1 VLTALIVATEW
12 YVPRQQTHYFHFSS
26 FADFPRFLFMPPSRY
41 IFYGA
46 EVMDSPLPSPSPSRN
61 ISGYLDSTSEGSD
74 SDSVGEIDDNEA
86 GGDQLDGIIQDLM
99 RHERSADRST
109 ENKLQTTTNNGQ
121 LVTRGSSGSDSTS
134 DDGFDE
140 GDADKASE
148 IYNSEV
154 TKQALSLILGG
165 LSSYTC
171 ASEENSLL
179 SAGSDDP
186 VTPGS
191 SEPCCLPS
199 VAADTLLT
207 DRPFSGV
214 TMDRPPTQ
222 PDYPEPG
229 NQDHIEDTKKGASE
243 CGQSGDD
250 CVLLGTKDDVSSD
263 ASATLKSDS
272 LHS

>member
-1 VLTALIVATEW
+1 
-12 YVPRQQTHYFHFSS
+12 
-26 FADFPRFLFMPPSRY
+26 MPPSRF

-46 EVMDSPLPSPSPSRN
+46 EVMDSPLPSPSPTRN

-99 RHERSADRST
+99 GHERSTDNNL
-109 ENKLQTTTNNGQ
+109 ETTTNSGQ
-121 LVTRGSSGSDSTS
+121 LVTHGSSGSDSTS

-148 IYNSEV
+148 MYNSEV
-154 TKQALSLILGG
+154 TKQAFSLILGG

-179 SAGSDDP
+179 SVGSDDP
-186 VTPGS
+186 VTPSS
-191 SEPCCLPS
+191 SEPSFCLPS
-199 VAADTLLT
+199 VAADTQLT

-214 TMDRPPTQ
+214 TLGRPRTQ
-222 PDYPEPG
+222 PDYLQPG
-229 NQDHIEDTKKGASE
+229 NQDRIEDTKKDEAE
-243 CGQSGDD
+243 WVQSGDD
-250 CVLLGTKDDVSSD
+250 CVSLGTKDDVSNA
-263 ASATLKSDS
+263 ASAALKSDS
-272 LHS
+272 LGS

>member
-1 VLTALIVATEW
+1 
-12 YVPRQQTHYFHFSS
+12 
-26 FADFPRFLFMPPSRY
+26 MPPSRY

-74 SDSVGEIDDNEA
+74 SDSVGEIDDHEA
-86 GGDQLDGIIQDLM
+86 GGDHLEGFIQDLM
-99 RHERSADRST
+99 RHERSTDRNT
-109 ENKLQTTTNNGQ
+109 DNQLQTTTNNGQ
-121 LVTRGSSGSDSTS
+121 LVTGGSSGNDSTS

-186 VTPGS
+186 VTPSS

-207 DRPFSGV
+207 DRPFGGV
-214 TMDRPPTQ
+214 TMHRTPTQ
-222 PDYPEPG
+222 PDNPEPA
-229 NQDHIEDTKKGASE
+229 NQDHNEDTKKGESE
-243 CGQSGDD
+243 YVQSADD
-250 CVLLGTKDDVSSD
+250 RVPLETKDDVSSG

>member
-1 VLTALIVATEW
+1 
-12 YVPRQQTHYFHFSS
+12 
-26 FADFPRFLFMPPSRY
+26 MPPSRY

-46 EVMDSPLPSPSPSRN
+46 EVMDSPLPSPSRN
-61 ISGYLDSTSEGSD
+61 ISGYLESTSEGSD

-99 RHERSADRST
+99 RHESST
-109 ENKLQTTTNNGQ
+109 DGSIDGSTDNKLQTATSNGQ

-171 ASEENSLL
+171 TSEENSLL

-186 VTPGS
+186 VTPS
-191 SEPCCLPS
+191 SSDPCCLPS

-214 TMDRPPTQ
+214 TTDRSPTH
-222 PDYPEPG
+222 PDHLEPG
-229 NQDHIEDTKKGASE
+229 NQDRIEDINKGELTSD
-243 CGQSGDD
+243 CLQSGDD
-250 CVLLGTKDDVSSD
+250 CLPLGTKDGVGND
-263 ASATLKSDS
+263 ASAALKSDS

>member
-1 VLTALIVATEW
+1 MSTA
-12 YVPRQQTHYFHFSS
+12 
-26 FADFPRFLFMPPSRY
+26 
-41 IFYGA
+41 
-46 EVMDSPLPSPSPSRN
+46 
-61 ISGYLDSTSEGSD
+61 
-74 SDSVGEIDDNEA
+74 NE
-86 GGDQLDGIIQDLM
+86 
-99 RHERSADRST
+99 
-109 ENKLQTTTNNGQ
+109 LQTTTNNVQ
-121 LVTRGSSGSDSTS
+121 LVSRGSSSDSTS

-179 SAGSDDP
+179 SAASDDL
-186 VTPGS
+186 VTPSS
-191 SEPCCLPS
+191 SEPCCLSS

-214 TMDRPPTQ
+214 TIDRPPTQ
-222 PDYPEPG
+222 PDYLEPG
-229 NQDHIEDTKKGASE
+229 NQDHIEDTKKGESE
-243 CGQSGDD
+243 CFQSGDD
-250 CVLLGTKDDVSSD
+250 CLPLETKDDASND
-263 ASATLKSDS
+263 ASAALKSDS

>member
-1 VLTALIVATEW
+1 
-12 YVPRQQTHYFHFSS
+12 
-26 FADFPRFLFMPPSRY
+26 MPPSRY

-99 RHERSADRST
+99 RHERSTDSQ
-109 ENKLQTTTNNGQ
+109 LQTTTDSGQ

-191 SEPCCLPS
+191 SEAYCLPS

-222 PDYPEPG
+222 PDYPQPG
-229 NQDHIEDTKKGASE
+229 NQDHIEDTNKGEAE
-243 CGQSGDD
+243 CIQSADG
-250 CVLLGTKDDVSSD
+250 CAQLGTKHD
-263 ASATLKSDS
+263 ASNDAMRVLPWNPILCIHDINVYLFCKD
-272 LHS
+272 L

>member
-1 VLTALIVATEW
+1 
-12 YVPRQQTHYFHFSS
+12 
-26 FADFPRFLFMPPSRY
+26 MPPSRY

-61 ISGYLDSTSEGSD
+61 ISSYLDSTSEGSD

-99 RHERSADRST
+99 GHDRST
-109 ENKLQTTTNNGQ
+109 GRSTDNDLQTTTNNGQ
-121 LVTRGSSGSDSTS
+121 LVNHGSSGSDSTS

-148 IYNSEV
+148 IFNSEV

-179 SAGSDDP
+179 SVGSDDP
-186 VTPGS
+186 VTPSS
-191 SEPCCLPS
+191 SERAFCLPS
-199 VAADTLLT
+199 VAADTQLT

-214 TMDRPPTQ
+214 TMDRPSTQ
-222 PDYPEPG
+222 PDYRQPG
-229 NQDHIEDTKKGASE
+229 NQDRIEDTKNDEPE
-243 CGQSGDD
+243 CFQCGDD
-250 CVLLGTKDDVSSD
+250 CVPLGTKDDVSND
-263 ASATLKSDS
+263 ASAALKSDS
-272 LHS
+272 LRS

>member
-1 VLTALIVATEW
+1 
-12 YVPRQQTHYFHFSS
+12 
-26 FADFPRFLFMPPSRY
+26 MPPSRY

-86 GGDQLDGIIQDLM
+86 GGDLLDGVIQDLM
-99 RHERSADRST
+99 RHERSTDRST
-109 ENKLQTTTNNGQ
+109 DNQLQITTNNAQ

-154 TKQALSLILGG
+154 SKQALSFILGG
-165 LSSYTC
+165 LSNYTC
-171 ASEENSLL
+171 ASEENSML
-179 SAGSDDP
+179 SALSDDP
-186 VTPGS
+186 LTPSS

-199 VAADTLLT
+199 VAADTLST

-214 TMDRPPTQ
+214 TMDRTPTQ
-222 PDYPEPG
+222 TDYPEPAS
-229 NQDHIEDTKKGASE
+229 QDHTEDTKKGESAA
-243 CGQSGDD
+243 DR
-250 CVLLGTKDDVSSD
+250 VPLGAKDDVSSG

>member
-1 VLTALIVATEW
+1 M
-12 YVPRQQTHYFHFSS
+12 S
-26 FADFPRFLFMPPSRY
+26 PSRY

-86 GGDQLDGIIQDLM
+86 AGDQLDGIIQDLM
-99 RHERSADRST
+99 RNERSTDN
-109 ENKLQTTTNNGQ
+109 ELQTTTNTGQ
-121 LVTRGSSGSDSTS
+121 LVTHGNSGSDSNS
-134 DDGFDE
+134 DDGFIDE
-140 GDADKASE
+140 GDADKAPE

-186 VTPGS
+186 VTPS
-191 SEPCCLPS
+191 SSDPCCLPS
-199 VAADTLLT
+199 VAPDRLFNDH

-214 TMDRPPTQ
+214 TVYTSPTQ
-222 PDYPEPG
+222 PFYLEPG
-229 NQDHIEDTKKGASE
+229 NQDHIEDTKKGESE
-243 CGQSGDD
+243 CLQSGDD
-250 CVLLGTKDDVSSD
+250 CLPLGTKDDVSND
-263 ASATLKSDS
+263 ASAALKSDS

>member
-1 VLTALIVATEW
+1 
-12 YVPRQQTHYFHFSS
+12 
-26 FADFPRFLFMPPSRY
+26 MPPSRY

-61 ISGYLDSTSEGSD
+61 ISSYLDSTSEGSD

-99 RHERSADRST
+99 GHDRST
-109 ENKLQTTTNNGQ
+109 DNDLQTTTNDGQ
-121 LVTRGSSGSDSTS
+121 LVNHGSSGSDSTS

-148 IYNSEV
+148 IFNSEV

-179 SAGSDDP
+179 SVGSDDP
-186 VTPGS
+186 VTPSS
-191 SEPCCLPS
+191 SERAFYLPS
-199 VAADTLLT
+199 VAADTQLT

-214 TMDRPPTQ
+214 TMGRPPTQ
-222 PDYPEPG
+222 PDYRGQPG
-229 NQDHIEDTKKGASE
+229 NQDRIEDTKNDEPE
-243 CGQSGDD
+243 CFQSGDD
-250 CVLLGTKDDVSSD
+250 CVPLETKDDVSND
-263 ASATLKSDS
+263 ASAALKSDS
-272 LHS
+272 LRS

>member
-1 VLTALIVATEW
+1 
-12 YVPRQQTHYFHFSS
+12 
-26 FADFPRFLFMPPSRY
+26 MPPSRY

-61 ISGYLDSTSEGSD
+61 ISSYLDSTSEGSD

-99 RHERSADRST
+99 GHDRST
-109 ENKLQTTTNNGQ
+109 GRSTDNDLQTTTNNGQ
-121 LVTRGSSGSDSTS
+121 LVNHGSSGSDSTS

-148 IYNSEV
+148 IFNSEV

-179 SAGSDDP
+179 SVGSDDP
-186 VTPGS
+186 VTPSS
-191 SEPCCLPS
+191 SERAFYLPS
-199 VAADTLLT
+199 VAADTQLT

-214 TMDRPPTQ
+214 TMDRPSTQ
-222 PDYPEPG
+222 PDYRQPG
-229 NQDHIEDTKKGASE
+229 NQDRIEDTKNDEPE
-243 CGQSGDD
+243 CFQSGDD
-250 CVLLGTKDDVSSD
+250 CVPLETKDDVSND
-263 ASATLKSDS
+263 ASAALKSDS
-272 LHS
+272 LRS

>member
-1 VLTALIVATEW
+1 
-12 YVPRQQTHYFHFSS
+12 
-26 FADFPRFLFMPPSRY
+26 MPPSRY

-46 EVMDSPLPSPSPSRN
+46 EVMDSPLPSPSRN
-61 ISGYLDSTSEGSD
+61 ISGYFDSTSEGSD
-74 SDSVGEIDDNEA
+74 SDSVGEIDDTEA

-99 RHERSADRST
+99 GNDRST
-109 ENKLQTTTNNGQ
+109 DRSTDNDLQTTTNNGL
-121 LVTRGSSGSDSTS
+121 LVTHGSSGSDSTS

-179 SAGSDDP
+179 SVGSDDP
-186 VTPGS
+186 VTPSS
-191 SEPCCLPS
+191 SEPAFCLPS
-199 VAADTLLT
+199 APADSHLT

-214 TMDRPPTQ
+214 TVELQ
-222 PDYPEPG
+222 PG
-229 NQDHIEDTKKGASE
+229 NQDRIEDTKKDDPE
-243 CGQSGDD
+243 WFQSGDD
-250 CVLLGTKDDVSSD
+250 CVPVGTKDDVSNDTSVV
-263 ASATLKSDS
+263 LKSDS
-272 LHS
+272 LRSWH

>member
-1 VLTALIVATEW
+1 MRGTVYLAVQNSTFHIS
-12 YVPRQQTHYFHFSS
+12 QQTDYFHHLS
-26 FADFPRFLFMPPSRY
+26 FPDSPRFLFMPPSRY

-61 ISGYLDSTSEGSD
+61 ISGYLDSTSDGSD

-86 GGDQLDGIIQDLM
+86 AGDQLDGIIQDLM
-99 RHERSADRST
+99 RHERSTDN
-109 ENKLQTTTNNGQ
+109 ELQTTTNSGQ
-121 LVTRGSSGSDSTS
+121 LATHGSGSDSNS
-134 DDGFDE
+134 DDGFIDE

-148 IYNSEV
+148 TYNSEV

-186 VTPGS
+186 VTPS
-191 SEPCCLPS
+191 SSDPCCLPS
-199 VAADTLLT
+199 VAADRMLT

-214 TMDRPPTQ
+214 TMDRSPTQ
-222 PDYPEPG
+222 PDYLEPG
-229 NQDHIEDTKKGASE
+229 NQDHIEDTTKGESE
-243 CGQSGDD
+243 CFQSGDD
-250 CVLLGTKDDVSSD
+250 CLLLGTKDDVSND
-263 ASATLKSDS
+263 ASAALKSDS